1 MFEASKII
9 HSNSDWITLVLVFI
23 FSVLTLLKVVFKD
36 RLAQVTTVFI
46 SKKYF
51 LTYYNKGKSTI
62 FNGFQVS
69 LFTVQLLV
77 ISLLLYLV
85 NSHFHFQQI
94 PLDFKSYLHIFFLVG
109 FYFSIHYLIGLL
121 LAFLFNF
128 KDVYSVFV
136 YQKLNYFNNLILW
149 LLPFLILTIYISAY
163 QYLLLNITIYLFIIL
178 ALLRYS
184 LILKNN
190 KKLIFNNLFYFILY
204 LCTLEIAPLI
214 IILKLTI

>member
-23 FSVLTLLKVVFKD
+23 FIVLSLLKVVFKD
-36 RLAQVTTVFI
+36 RLLHISTVFV

-51 LTYYNKGKSTI
+51 LAYYSKGKNTI

-69 LFTVQLLV
+69 LFIVQLLV
-77 ISLLLYLV
+77 ISLFFYLI
-85 NSHFHFQQI
+85 NNQFQFQQI
-94 PLDFKSYLHIFFLVG
+94 PLNFKSYFYIFLWVG
-109 FYFSIHYLIGLL
+109 FYFSIRYLIGLL

-128 KDVYSVFV
+128 KKEHSILV

-149 LLPFLILTIYISAY
+149 ILPFLIATIYINTY
-163 QYLLLNITIYLFIIL
+163 QYLLLNITIVLFIVL

-184 LILKNN
+184 LLWMNN
-190 KKLIFNNLFYFILY
+190 KNLIYKNLFYFILY